1 MATIIIMLLLMTAII
16 VFLLQ
21 NSAPVAVSFLFWQT
35 QASLAVVIFLTAVAG
50 VLIGILLSS
59 FAMLKR
65 AARKKP
71 QKADETTRREQ

>member
-21 NSAPVAVSFLFWQT
+21 NSAPVAVSFLFWNT
-35 QASLAVVIFLTAVAG
+35 QASLAVVIFLTAIAG

-59 FAMLKR
+59 FALLKR
-65 AARKKP
+65 AARKKKTEEP
-71 QKADETTRREQ
+71 AQREA